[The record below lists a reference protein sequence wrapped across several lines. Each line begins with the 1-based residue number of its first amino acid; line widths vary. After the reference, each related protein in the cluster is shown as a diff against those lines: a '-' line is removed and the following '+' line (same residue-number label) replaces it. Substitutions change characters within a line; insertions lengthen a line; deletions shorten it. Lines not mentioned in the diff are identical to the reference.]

1 MDSKEQP
8 WTLRYY
14 TRPGGNRA
22 SPVFTVGWLQF
33 VRAKSLKVGDKLTF
47 YGHQVRAADGEL
59 QVQFRIQV
67 MDSKEQPWTL
77 RYYTRPSGN
86 RASPVFTVGWLQF
99 VRAKSLKVGDELT
112 FYGHQVR
119 AADGELQVQFRI
131 QVTRKSIVTY
141 QGQPV
146 YLDVENF
153 L

>member
-1 MDSKEQP
+1 MDSKEEP

-14 TRPGGNRA
+14 THPGGNRA

-33 VRAKSLKVGDKLTF
+33 VRAKRLQVGDELTF
-47 YGHQVRAADGEL
+47 DGYQVRADDGEL
-59 QVQFRIQV
+59 QVQ
-67 MDSKEQPWTL
+67 
-77 RYYTRPSGN
+77 Y
-86 RASPVFTVGWLQF
+86 
-99 VRAKSLKVGDELT
+99 
-112 FYGHQVR
+112 
-119 AADGELQVQFRI
+119 RI

>member
-1 MDSKEQP
+1 MFLIATAAAASFNHFSTSSIASLPPPPQHPTISFPLDPHRCSSASLLRVSSGSASAKEVVVMDSKEEP

-33 VRAKSLKVGDKLTF
+33 VRAKRLQVGDELTF
-47 YGHQVRAADGEL
+47 DGYQVRADDGEL
-59 QVQFRIQV
+59 QVQ
-67 MDSKEQPWTL
+67 
-77 RYYTRPSGN
+77 Y
-86 RASPVFTVGWLQF
+86 
-99 VRAKSLKVGDELT
+99 
-112 FYGHQVR
+112 
-119 AADGELQVQFRI
+119 RI